1 MVPGGKGIAHDLL
14 GAAWLEVQAALLG
27 GLEFSSS
34 VLDLLQT
41 GVKHAK

>member
-1 MVPGGKGIAHDLL
+1 MCGP
-14 GAAWLEVQAALLG
+14 EVQAALLEPHAALLR

-41 GVKHAK
+41 GAKLAK